1 MTALE
6 RSHYEVFGV
15 APGATT
21 EEIHARYVAKV
32 RMLDPS
38 CHAGADPEVLVLAR
52 RAQERLHQAWKTL
65 RDASSRRCYD
75 EMLGEA
81 SDGHQEPEN
90 SLGHPPLSSP
100 SWANIPAPSGRL
112 GALLAVPAAV
122 ADWLAPRPHR
132 PRKVVVPEFL
142 TMNVSQTSVIA
153 LRADVRLQV
162 VRLTENPAPTDGIV
176 VDQDP
181 SPGTTVR
188 RGSTVRLPVL
198 HPRHDAPTRCFGFS
212 G

>member
-1 MTALE
+1 M
-6 RSHYEVFGV
+6 
-15 APGATT
+15 
-21 EEIHARYVAKV
+21 
-32 RMLDPS
+32 
-38 CHAGADPEVLVLAR
+38 
-52 RAQERLHQAWKTL
+52 
-65 RDASSRRCYD
+65 
-75 EMLGEA
+75 
-81 SDGHQEPEN
+81 
-90 SLGHPPLSSP
+90 
-100 SWANIPAPSGRL
+100 
-112 GALLAVPAAV
+112 AVPAAV

-142 TMNVSQTSVIA
+142 TMNVSQTSAIA

-198 HPRHDAPTRCFGFS
+198 HPRHDAPTRCFGLS